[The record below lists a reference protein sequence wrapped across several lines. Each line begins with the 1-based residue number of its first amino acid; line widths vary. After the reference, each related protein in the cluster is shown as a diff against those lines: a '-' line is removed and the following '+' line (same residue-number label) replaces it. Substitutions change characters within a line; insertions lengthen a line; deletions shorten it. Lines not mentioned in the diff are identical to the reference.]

1 MKNIFVYL
9 FLSSN
14 LYFGIAIAQPLPP
27 GSYQQ
32 SCNNIEMLGT
42 TLRAMCDGA
51 PPYVMTQ
58 LENATFCGLPIENIR
73 GNLVC
78 PTFRMGNTI
87 PTGPYEAS
95 CRNIKLLGGFYL
107 SAVCAN
113 FMGNYAQTELNLGQ
127 CQSIEIL
134 DGQVRAGDIMNLNG
148 RLSCQ

>member
-14 LYFGIAIAQPLPP
+14 LYFGIAAAQPLPP

-32 SCNNIEMLGT
+32 TCSNIEMLGT

-51 PPYVMTQ
+51 PPYVITQ
-58 LENATFCGLPIENIR
+58 LENATYCGLPIENIR

-87 PTGPYEAS
+87 PTGPYETS

-107 SAVCAN
+107 SAECSN
-113 FMGNYAQTELNLGQ
+113 FMGSYIQTQLNLGQ
-127 CQSIEIL
+127 CQEIEISN
-134 DGQVRAGDIMNLNG
+134 GQVQSGFIMNQNG